1 METILHFIEKFGRF
15 CQASVKKAWILTHQA
30 KSVSKYSNFLKNLV
44 FLQFYKKQLLK
55 AGFEFSFLS
64 LSVIFLTA
72 LCTGAVLT
80 LQTFAGLGFFAS
92 PNSVAKVVVPAIIRE
107 LGPVLTGLMI
117 AGRISSSIAAQIAT
131 MKTTDQINALKTL
144 SIDPIKY
151 LVLPRVFV
159 GTFLMPVLMIVAN
172 VVAFLGSFLIMVFKF
187 NTVPSIFIEAIT
199 EFFVIKDL
207 NVGLVKALF
216 FGFIITVIGSFKG
229 LKSTG
234 NSEGVGVATTEA
246 VVSASILI
254 LFCNYFLTLMFF

>member
-1 METILHFIEKFGRF
+1 MKNFLNIEKFGEF
-15 CQASVKKAWILTHQA
+15 CRLSVEKAWDKLWEV
-30 KSVSKYSNFLKNLV
+30 KPVSKSSKFIQNLI

-64 LSVIFLTA
+64 LPVIFLTA

-92 PNSVAKVVVPAIIRE
+92 PNSVARVIVPAIIRE

-144 SIDPIKY
+144 SIDPVKY
-151 LVLPRVFV
+151 LVLPRVFT
-159 GTFLMPVLMIVAN
+159 GMILMPLLMLIAN
-172 VVAFLGSFLIMVFKF
+172 IIAFLGSFLIMIFKF
-187 NTVPSIFIEAIT
+187 HTTPTIFIESLI
-199 EFFVIKDL
+199 EFFILKDL

-216 FGFIITVIGSFKG
+216 FGFIITVVGSLKG
-229 LKSTG
+229 LNSKG

-246 VVSASILI
+246 VVTASILI
-254 LFCNYFLTLMFF
+254 LFVNYILTLIFF